1 MPNLKVEQLKKW
13 RAALPEGW
21 KFDAQYYVLWGEKK
35 IFTYSAENAAG
46 AFYCAELGYRAER
59 VGEGWSA
66 QNTGRQIPTVT
77 VSRYTPTSTGD
88 LCSVVR
94 IFEETA
100 GEPENKKKYDVLCKL
115 AASLDV
121 ADYFRRAAEKDTG
134 KQYNDFSDFLSG
146 PETAKPA
153 AEPAAQPAAE
163 AEPETAP
170 DDGQD
175 TAPAAAEEPET
186 VAEAP
191 ESIEAGSDSAD
202 ASSSA
207 ETSNNSPVAL
217 GMLFEDASGETW
229 EITNLNSMSVDMNG
243 GTRSL
248 YDFGTSRTI
257 GAILNALGPG
267 SRLIP
272 AAAQTA
278 AAPQEVTAEELAA
291 DHAPEETP
299 EELPEALPEEPAAEQ
314 PENLP
319 AEQAEPETAAE
330 PAENNRAEDDRAEH
344 PAESA
349 QAEPEELAQ
358 ERAEP
363 AQDEQKAAAAPDM
376 FSQLAAAY
384 FSGKTVKSAQLRKAS
399 QAEKKEPEE
408 TAQPAE
414 TAEPE
419 EPEPAADPEP
429 VPHGYSGN
437 NNNRLPAE
445 SRAALAAGRAV
456 PYDDIYHNREI
467 LFSAPY
473 ADRVRLVYSVH
484 SWDKTRETIEPGK
497 RAEYFGFLVNE
508 DLYTNQK
515 EISEKLTAD
524 IEAYLREHV
533 ADEAAAAHCAANID
547 SEYERE
553 RLDMWKRK
561 DYHDN
566 ARRLFFE
573 GKRPEL
579 ILYYPWNTSAEEHD
593 YDTLIRY
600 LLEPEATIEAEALRY
615 ICEHPEKIYT
625 AYIQYNRLSAA
636 WSLIVSD
643 KNNEEHKLARISRCI
658 TDQKTV
664 RIELANGHEVKVD
677 ADDVKRFMHW
687 GHISPWSVSAQDR
700 QYLPHNERGRPDDI
714 RADDIVTIRHGG
726 RVLYS
731 AA

>member
-146 PETAKPA
+146 PETAEPA

-163 AEPETAP
+163 AEPETAQ

-229 EITNLNSMSVDMNG
+229 EITNLNSMLVDMNG

-248 YDFGTSRTI
+248 YDFGTSRTT

-278 AAPQEVTAEELAA
+278 AAPQEVT
-291 DHAPEETP
+291 T
-299 EELPEALPEEPAAEQ
+299 EEPAAEQ

-384 FSGKTVKSAQLRKAS
+384 FSGKSVKSAQPRKTA
-399 QAEKKEPEE
+399 QAEKEPGKP
-408 TAQPAE
+408 AQADQA
-414 TAEPE
+414 AEPE

-429 VPHGYSGN
+429 LPPGYSEN
-437 NNNRLPAE
+437 NNDMLPEE
-445 SRAALAAGRAV
+445 SRAALAAGRSV
-456 PYDDIYHNREI
+456 PYDDRYRNREI

-473 ADRVRLVYSVH
+473 SDRVRLVYSVH
-484 SWDKTRETIEPGK
+484 TYDKTRETIEPGN
-497 RAEYFGFLVNE
+497 RPEYFGFLIDS
-508 DLYTNQK
+508 DLYSYRK
-515 EISEKLTAD
+515 GISEKLTAD
-524 IEAYLREHV
+524 IETYLREHV
-533 ADEAAAAHCAANID
+533 ADETAAAHCAANIE
-547 SEYERE
+547 SEYIRQRLEELKER
-553 RLDMWKRK
+553 
-561 DYHDN
+561 DYHAD

-573 GKRPEL
+573 GKRPQL
-579 ILYYPWNTSAEEHD
+579 LLYYPWTSNEDHD
-593 YDTLIRY
+593 YDVIIRY

-615 ICEHPEKIYT
+615 ICEHPEKIYS

-636 WSLIVSD
+636 YALIVSD
-643 KNNEEHKLARISRCI
+643 KNNEEHQLARISRCI

-664 RIELANGHEVKVD
+664 KIELTNGHEIKVD
-677 ADDVKRFMHW
+677 AGDVKRFMYC
-687 GHISPWSVSAQDR
+687 GYISSWSVSAQDR
-700 QYLPHNERGRPDDI
+700 EYMPKDERGRPDEI
-714 RADDIVTIRHGG
+714 RAADIVTIRHGG